1 MSIRCVYMERK
12 EKVLNVRLSPR
23 QRSTYERAAALE
35 GITVSALVTSAADQ
49 RAEEVLRSHAT
60 LIVASDTFDRLLKA
74 LDTPAALATPL
85 EKALTN
91 PVFEQG

>member
-1 MSIRCVYMERK
+1 MERK

-35 GITVSALVTSAADQ
+35 GTTVSALVTSAADQ

-60 LIVASDTFDRLLKA
+60 LTVASDTFDQLL
-74 LDTPAALATPL
+74 AALETSATLAPPL
-85 EKALTN
+85 EKALAK
-91 PVFEQG
+91 PVFEQA